1 VSEKVINGYARGLLT
16 VAGAEGGSRQLEA
29 ELAQVARAIDAS
41 AELRSALT
49 DASYPPAARQQLV
62 DELLVGTA
70 SPVTAAMVSMVVG
83 AGRAA
88 FLRRIADRVM
98 ELGAAE
104 RGKAVAEVRS
114 AIPLT
119 AAQEEQLA
127 AALRVATG
135 KDVEVKVIVDESI
148 LGGLVAQI
156 GDQVI
161 DGSVRARLGQLREAF

>member
-1 VSEKVINGYARGLLT
+1 
-16 VAGAEGGSRQLEA
+16 
-29 ELAQVARAIDAS
+29 
-41 AELRSALT
+41 
-49 DASYPPAARQQLV
+49 
-62 DELLVGTA
+62 
-70 SPVTAAMVSMVVG
+70 
-83 AGRAA
+83 
-88 FLRRIADRVM
+88 
-98 ELGAAE
+98 
-104 RGKAVAEVRS
+104 VAEVRS